1 MPSQIGRSGVGSG
14 RCVRVSD
21 GGRILLVL
29 PLHTSLIQLL
39 STALYWATMSNGH
52 AGRDLG

>member
-1 MPSQIGRSGVGSG
+1 
-14 RCVRVSD
+14 VRVSD

-29 PLHTSLIQLL
+29 PLLTWLIQLL